1 MSRFQAGDRVRV
13 AKAFP
18 PGHVRTPTFVRGLTG
33 TVIRH
38 FGAFPNPSLLA
49 YGMSGRPLLDL
60 YQVAFDMDDAWAHRP
75 QDGRDYAKGDSVTAD
90 IYENWLEPVE
100 D

>member
-1 MSRFQAGDRVRV
+1 LTRFTPGNRVRV

-18 PGHVRTPTFVRGLTG
+18 PGHVRAPTFVRGLSG
-33 TVIRH
+33 TVVRH

-49 YGMSGRPLLDL
+49 YGMTGLPSLDL
-60 YQVAFDMDDAWAHRP
+60 YQVVFDMEDTWSG
-75 QDGRDYAKGDSVTAD
+75 DGAYQQGDTVTVD
-90 IYENWLEPVE
+90 VYDNWLEPAE

>member
-1 MSRFQAGDRVRV
+1 MSRFAPGDRVRV

-49 YGMSGRPLLDL
+49 YGMSGWPKLDL
-60 YQVAFDMDDAWAHRP
+60 YQVAFAMDDVWSG
-75 QDGRDYAKGDSVTAD
+75 DGAYAAGDTVTAD
-90 IYENWLEPVE
+90 IYDNWLEAAPGSN
-100 D
+100 

>member
-1 MSRFQAGDRVRV
+1 MTRFSPGDRVRV
-13 AKAFP
+13 PHAFP
-18 PGHVRTPTFVRGLTG
+18 PGHVRTPQFVRGRTG

-49 YGMSGRPLLDL
+49 YGLSGLPRLDL
-60 YQVAFDMDDAWAHRP
+60 YQVAFEMDEVWSG
-75 QDGRDYAKGDSVTAD
+75 DGAYAPGDTVTAD
-90 IYENWLEPVE
+90 IYDNWLEPVE